1 MQATASLVAAVSR
14 QRKGGRI
21 SLISSQGPERE
32 RRPMYAEDIAHGSSG
47 VAFGTD
53 GAKDSSFEH
62 VGVIRERVGTYPSD
76 THAAAIDQRVGSR

>member
-1 MQATASLVAAVSR
+1 
-14 QRKGGRI
+14 
-21 SLISSQGPERE
+21 
-32 RRPMYAEDIAHGSSG
+32 MYAEDIAHGSSG

-76 THAAAIDQRVGSR
+76 AHAAAIHQRVGSQMSSAKYIGTRKLQYPGVGAI